1 MATHTQVGPSVPI
14 NEATIPDIEK
24 LAVNEKNNDPRDE
37 DLKGLSDDEFKQQGV
52 KKAEAVT
59 NVWTKQMLI
68 ATFVFLYL
76 VCFVDNLLQAVQS
89 NLIPYVTSAFAAH
102 GLIATT
108 GIVSTI
114 LGGVCNLTIAKVIDI
129 WGRVWGFGA
138 MVILIVVGMVMKAT
152 CQNVE
157 MYAAAHTLYW
167 VGHIGLIYVVDVVVA
182 DTTTLQN
189 RLIIMGLNY
198 TPTISSTF
206 AGPKI
211 AELFYVNV
219 NFRWAF
225 GAFCIILLAF
235 CIPVMVIFI
244 TNEIKAKKLGIAP
257 EKPHNRTLWESVKY
271 YFVQFDV
278 IGLALTTFG
287 WSLLLLPFNIA
298 TKAPNGWASG
308 YIIAMIV
315 LGFLLLVA
323 FVIWEKFFAPVPYFP
338 FRLLADRTILGAC
351 LIYGI
356 MFASIFCWDG
366 YYGSYLQVVHFQS
379 ITISGYVINCFSLMA
394 AFIGPFVGLAVRYF
408 GHFKWP
414 SFVGVPFMIL
424 GTALLIH
431 FRHSNTA
438 INWLVMC
445 QLFNGIYSGIWSLT
459 ARLAIMASVS
469 HQDVAVALAL
479 WSMFGSIGSAI
490 GLAIAGGIWT
500 NILPD
505 ELANRLPESAQN
517 MTATIYGDIV
527 VQMSY
532 PKDSPERDAII
543 GAYDVVQQKMVI
555 AGACFIPLCVVCL
568 LMWKNIDIRQKDARS
583 TQAKGMVF

>member
-1 MATHTQVGPSVPI
+1 MATHTQTGPSPI
-14 NEATIPDIEK
+14 NEASVPDIEK
-24 LAVNEKNNDPRDE
+24 LAGNEKNNVVPEE
-37 DLKGLSDDEFKQQGV
+37 DLKDLSDEEFKQQGV
-52 KKAEAVT
+52 KKVEAVT

-68 ATFVFLYL
+68 ATFIFLWL
-76 VCFVDNLLQAVQS
+76 VAFVDSLLQAVQS
-89 NLIPYVTSAFAAH
+89 NLIPYVTSAFAQH

-108 GIVSTI
+108 SIVATI
-114 LGGVCNLTIAKVIDI
+114 LGGVCNLPIAKVIDI

-138 MVILIVVGMVMKAT
+138 MVLLVVVGMIMKAT
-152 CQNVE
+152 CKNVE

-167 VGHIGLIYVVDVVVA
+167 VGHLGLGYVIDVVVA
-182 DTTTLQN
+182 DTTTLRN

-235 CIPVMVIFI
+235 CIPVMVIFVV
-244 TNEIKAKKLGIAP
+244 NEIKAQKLGLAP
-257 EKPHNRTLWESVKY
+257 EKVHNRTVWESIKY
-271 YFVQFDV
+271 HFVQFDV
-278 IGLALTTFG
+278 IGLSLTTFG
-287 WSLLLLPFNIA
+287 WSLLLLPFNLA
-298 TKAPNGWASG
+298 SKAPNGWASG

-315 LGFLLLVA
+315 LGVVLLAA
-323 FVIWEKFFAPVPYFP
+323 FVVWEKWFAPVPYFP
-338 FRLLADRTILGAC
+338 FRLLADRTVLGGC

-379 ITISGYVINCFSLMA
+379 ITTSGYVLNSFSLMA
-394 AFIGPFVGLAVRYF
+394 AFVGPFVGLAIRYL
-408 GHFKWP
+408 GRFKWP
-414 SFVGVPFMIL
+414 SFIGVPFMVL

-445 QLFNGIYSGIWSLT
+445 QLFNGIYSGIWALT
-459 ARLAIMASVS
+459 ARLAVMSSVS

-479 WSMFGSIGSAI
+479 WGMFGSIGAAI

-500 NILPD
+500 NVLPG
-505 ELANRLPESAQN
+505 ELAKRLPR
-517 MTATIYGDIV
+517 
-527 VQMSY
+527 MSY
-532 PKDSPERDAII
+532 PRDSPERDAII

-555 AGACFIPLCVVCL
+555 AGACFIPLTVACL
-568 LMWKNIDIRQKDARS
+568 FMWRNIDIRKKDARS
-583 TQAKGMVF
+583 TQAQGMVF